1 MADEPTQMKSIWYL
15 VGLLLLTMGT
25 VITVT
30 GIIQF
35 FNPPGTATVLAH
47 LHPGLWWGFIMLA
60 AGAAFFFGGRN
71 RSR

>member
-15 VGLLLLTMGT
+15 VGLLLLAMGT

-30 GIIQF
+30 GIVQF
-35 FNPPGTATVLAH
+35 FNPPETTTVLSH
-47 LHPGLWWGFIMLA
+47 LHPGLWWGLVMLA

-71 RSR
+71 RPR